1 VRAHVVD
8 RYGDADVL
16 HLTEVDAPAAGAG
29 QVRVKVAFV
38 ALNPIEWKL
47 RSGAFASIV
56 PLTLPTILGN
66 EVSGIVD
73 QVGAGVDGLKVGD
86 RVAGFVPGGG
96 DAELVVTTPDRL
108 GLVPAGLSL
117 RRAATLP
124 QAAETAH
131 RALRF
136 INVQPGE
143 TVVVNAAAGSVG
155 SAAVQILVAAGATVI
170 GTASPGNH
178 DYLRSLGAVPTEYGE
193 GLPDRLARI
202 APGGVHAAF
211 DGGGRGFVEQVLPIV
226 PADRIVTIVDFSA
239 EAMGVRLAGG
249 DPMAITAED
258 VRPVLRQAADGH
270 FATEVAAEFDLAELP
285 AAQAMSE
292 AGHLRGKILVRVADL
307 EADADTP
314 RV

>member
-1 VRAHVVD
+1 MRAQLLEQ
-8 RYGDADVL
+8 YGGPEVL
-16 HLTEVDAPAAGAG
+16 HLTEVDAPTAGAG

-66 EVSGIVD
+66 EVSGVVD
-73 QVGAGVDGLKVGD
+73 QVGEGVDGLKVGD

-96 DAELVVTTPDRL
+96 DAEFVVTTPDRL

-136 INVQPGE
+136 IDVQPGE

-155 SAAVQILVAAGATVI
+155 SAAVQILAEGGATVI

-178 DYLRSLGAVPTEYGE
+178 DYLRSLGAIPIDYGD
-193 GLPDRLARI
+193 GLLEDLAAV

-211 DGGGRGFVEQVLPIV
+211 DGGGRGFVEQVLAIV
-226 PADRIVTIVDFSA
+226 PAARIVTIVDFTA

-249 DPMAITAED
+249 DPMVITAED
-258 VRPVLRQAADGH
+258 VRPVLQQAADGH
-270 FATEVAAEFDLAELP
+270 FATEVAAEFDLADLP

-307 EADADTP
+307 DANAT
-314 RV
+314 RA